1 MARASP
7 DADAPRS
14 NARVEVVTDSDALLR
29 ELRARQNEPALARFA
44 ARAFDPAQPLP
55 RDSAPLALVHV
66 SDAKRAASVL
76 EALPSPP
83 PFVCAVALSHARPPP
98 PKPPS
103 ALAPLQ
109 SFLVVDARR
118 VRAAEESTL
127 FVAAFC
133 EFRPDDSRVD
143 QARELS
149 VAAATRDGALG
160 VVHAAQLL
168 REVAFKAGVLAKYGA

>member
-1 MARASP
+1 
-7 DADAPRS
+7 
-14 NARVEVVTDSDALLR
+14 
-29 ELRARQNEPALARFA
+29 
-44 ARAFDPAQPLP
+44 
-55 RDSAPLALVHV
+55 
-66 SDAKRAASVL
+66 
-76 EALPSPP
+76 
-83 PFVCAVALSHARPPP
+83 
-98 PKPPS
+98 
-103 ALAPLQ
+103 LQ